1 MCICNSSAPRTAGA
15 GGNERAQGTL
25 QLKPTKNAQGFEEG
39 ATLDLEQWKKSGV
52 GSCYREDLLAKELEL
67 AHPRLRNH

>member
-1 MCICNSSAPRTAGA
+1 MLPHACATALPTGPQVL
-15 GGNERAQGTL
+15 EGTL

-39 ATLDLEQWKKSGV
+39 STLDLEQWKKSGV

-67 AHPRLRNH
+67 VHHRLRNH